1 MAGHVV
7 RSPDGRTWRVRR
19 AWVPR
24 LGAGDTLWR
33 RFRRRFSGT
42 KDKIG
47 ESADPDS
54 GCLEVFTEGVLVGL
68 ALIALFLLFAF
79 VVVPLLVALVD
90 LLLLVVVAVLAT
102 LARVLLG
109 RPWRIEAVADD
120 GTLHTW
126 DVVGWDASRAKIDE
140 VAAALAS
147 GIVPPADAA

>member
-1 MAGHVV
+1 
-7 RSPDGRTWRVRR
+7 
-19 AWVPR
+19 VPR

-33 RFRRRFSGT
+33 RFRHRFSRT

-47 ESADPDS
+47 ESAEPDS
-54 GCLEVFTEGVLVGL
+54 GCLEVFGEGILVGL
-68 ALIALFLLFAF
+68 AVIVVVLLLAF

-90 LLLLVVVAVLAT
+90 LLLLVVLTVLAT
-102 LARVLLG
+102 AARVLLG

-140 VAAALAS
+140 VATSLAS
-147 GIVPPADAA
+147 GIVPPGDAA